1 MPWIVFAWSW
11 LFISAVTF
19 ELVLSSKGVMEFVV
33 IIIIKLEF
41 NNGFSD
47 VRDVC
52 CVTQF
57 KSNDDELS
65 TLLTLPDEW
74 MTYKPFCRANAFF
87 IKKI

>member
-1 MPWIVFAWSW
+1 M
-11 LFISAVTF
+11 FISAVTF

-41 NNGFSD
+41 NNGFFD

-65 TLLTLPDEW
+65 TLLTLPDE
-74 MTYKPFCRANAFF
+74 
-87 IKKI
+87 